1 MLQFQSDPSKRE
13 RHIMP
18 VRKTGI
24 IVNRQLKI
32 RLLVLVVVGVGL
44 IKGSVAV
51 NSWAQMPSASPAF
64 NNEQLDKAY
73 RFLEEAVE
81 VGKIPGAAI
90 LVARRGIAM
99 EPRCF
104 GRISPEPDS
113 PPIQPDTMFILASVT
128 KPMTVAAVMLLVERG
143 KISLDDPVASIIPEF
158 GTHGK
163 EQVTIRHLMT
173 HTSGLP
179 DMLPEN
185 QKLRKQHAPL
195 EEFIRRVCNLK
206 LGFPPGTNIE
216 YQSMGIAILSEVVK
230 RVEGVPLPEFMQREI
245 FQPLGMKDTAL
256 GARGLNTDRIA
267 HVNVGNVE
275 MGGVNMKNQD
285 WSWNKPYWRNFG
297 APWGGMFSS
306 VVDMFRYC
314 QMFLNEGELDGVRV
328 FKAETIQAMVT
339 DQTTPMET
347 IPQSA
352 KEQAW
357 GLGWRLQSKYAWP
370 TFGDLVPPRAYG
382 HWGSTGTLVWVDPAQ
397 ELICVMLTTEPDA
410 HGILRRCAS
419 LVALSAK

>member
-1 MLQFQSDPSKRE
+1 
-13 RHIMP
+13 MP

-24 IVNRQLKI
+24 IINCRLKI
-32 RLLVLVVVGVGL
+32 RLFMLVVVGIGFT
-44 IKGSVAV
+44 IASTAA
-51 NSWAQMPSASPAF
+51 NSWAQMPSASSGL
-64 NNEQLDKAY
+64 NSELLNKAY
-73 RFLEEAVE
+73 RLLEESVE
-81 VGKIPGAAI
+81 AGKIPGAAI
-90 LVARRGIAM
+90 LVARHGIAM

-104 GRISPEPDS
+104 GHISPEPDS

-128 KPMTVAAVMLLVERG
+128 KPMTVAAVMLLVEGG

-230 RVEGVPLPEFMQREI
+230 RAEGVPLPEFMQREI

-306 VVDMFRYC
+306 VVDMFQYC
-314 QMFLNEGELDGVRV
+314 QMFLNHGELDGVRI
-328 FKAETIQAMVT
+328 FKPETIQVMVT

-347 IPQSA
+347 LPESA
-352 KEQAW
+352 KDEAW
-357 GLGWRLQSKYAWP
+357 GLGWRFQAKYAWP
-370 TFGDLVPPRAYG
+370 SFGDFVTFPSYG

-397 ELICVMLTTEPDA
+397 ELICIILTTEPDA

>member
-1 MLQFQSDPSKRE
+1 MR
-13 RHIMP
+13 
-18 VRKTGI
+18 VRNTGI
-24 IVNRQLKI
+24 IVNRWLKI
-32 RLLVLVVVGVGL
+32 RCLVLVIVGIGF
-44 IKGSVAV
+44 IMGGTVA
-51 NSWAQMPSASPAF
+51 NSWAQVASASPGL
-64 NNEQLDKAY
+64 NSELLNKTY
-73 RFLEEAVE
+73 RLLEEAVE

-90 LVARRGIAM
+90 LVARHGIAM

-128 KPMTVAAVMLLVERG
+128 KPMTVAAAMLLVERG

-158 GTHGK
+158 GVQGK

-185 QKLRKQHAPL
+185 QELREQHAPL

-206 LGFPPGTNIE
+206 LDFPPGTNIE

-230 RVEGVPLPEFMQREI
+230 RVGGVPLPEFMQREI

-267 HVNVGNVE
+267 HVNVDNIE

-306 VVDMFRYC
+306 VADMFQYC
-314 QMFLNEGELDGVRV
+314 QMFLNQGKLDGVRI
-328 FKAETIQAMVT
+328 FKPETIQRMVT
-339 DQTTPMET
+339 DQTTSMET
-347 IPQSA
+347 LPESA
-352 KEQAW
+352 KDAAW
-357 GLGWRLQSKYAWP
+357 GLGWRFQAKYAWP
-370 TFGDLVPPRAYG
+370 SFGDFVTFPSYG
-382 HWGSTGTLVWVDPAQ
+382 HWGSTGTLVWVDPNQ
-397 ELICVMLTTEPDA
+397 ELICIILTTEPDA
-410 HGILRRCAS
+410 HGILRQCAS